1 MGYSSQHHLLGTC
14 IYISLYTTWHLAH
27 NGSEDGLLQEIERK
41 NTYCIETQNTHMT
54 FQKA

>member
-1 MGYSSQHHLLGTC
+1 
-14 IYISLYTTWHLAH
+14 LAH